1 VEDLRHFLL
10 ECPAYDHLR
19 ASCPA
24 VFYPA
29 GTTDRYADQ
38 LVSQILGSEDQESLA
53 VVVYKMWLYRLV
65 LLGLSPEHPSV
76 PLQPDDYVPSDATLD
91 AVAASP

>member
-1 VEDLRHFLL
+1 
-10 ECPAYDHLR
+10 
-19 ASCPA
+19 
-24 VFYPA
+24 
-29 GTTDRYADQ
+29 
-38 LVSQILGSEDQESLA
+38 
-53 VVVYKMWLYRLV
+53 MWLYRLV